1 MDTGRL
7 NECIGKE
14 GNYEFMASII
24 IPVYNA
30 QDYIDLTLNS
40 ILDQDFDD
48 YEILLVDDCS
58 TDFSKE
64 KIEPFLAEN
73 IKYFREP
80 KNSGGPS
87 IPRNTGIRHSSG
99 KYIFLFD
106 SDDVMLPGKL
116 RESVLAL
123 ESCPEIGLL
132 HTNFQSISEQGGV
145 LAEDF
150 LTEYTSFR
158 LEFSREGKDWFRLK
172 SGSAYKA
179 LLKANFVGT
188 SSVAVPRWVFNKLGY
203 FDDQLTN
210 GDDFDLWLRISR
222 SYDFLFIDKVLHQ
235 YRIQPNSISFRG
247 GQNILNKIRVL
258 ERQQERPQ
266 DADDIE
272 RIDNLLA
279 VYYCQAG
286 MADVASRNRKVARKH
301 LLKSFRLKASIVPV
315 KYYLASYLNDY
326 FYLML
331 KRVANRLSGS

>member
-1 MDTGRL
+1 MNYLADISDTDTAADARYM
-7 NECIGKE
+7 I
-14 GNYEFMASII
+14 SIV

-132 HTNFQSISEQGGV
+132 HTNFQSVSEQGVV

-158 LEFSREGKDWFRLK
+158 LEFFPEGKDWFRLK

-210 GDDFDLWLRISR
+210 GDDFDFWLRVAYD
-222 SYDFLFIDKVLHQ
+222 YDFLFVDKILHQ
-235 YRIQPNSISFRG
+235 YRLQPHSVSSRG
-247 GQNILNKIRVL
+247 VKNAANKIRVL
-258 ERQQERPQ
+258 EKQLEKKHN
-266 DADDIE
+266 AESLENI
-272 RIDNLLA
+272 NKWLA
-279 VYYCQAG
+279 MYWFQVGVGNFSRGGKSQARAAF
-286 MADVASRNRKVARKH
+286 MT
-301 LLKSFRLKASIVPV
+301 SFRLKKSLLPL
-315 KYYLASYLNDY
+315 KYYLASYFSDRFLIGMRK
-326 FYLML
+326 FI
-331 KRVANRLSGS
+331 RIAR